1 MKTAFTASSFNPH
14 APEFLANPY
23 PTYRYFRDN
32 APIAPVF
39 YTLENNEQT
48 PMGMWVFR
56 YEDVRTVLDQKDLY
70 LKNEKASP
78 PVPGNSPIAAMANMP
93 NGLFSMDPPRHGE
106 VRPILDELFAASILN
121 IETVVRNLADQYL
134 DRLKGGQSFD
144 LFADYAMPLPS
155 QVLREVLG
163 IPDGHWGGIESWV
176 GRMVSG
182 HDITTSVANQF
193 MAGTCT
199 MALGGYYQAMQKGC
213 PFHAESGKMFDQ
225 MVNAGEARGILP
237 EEVQQ
242 TAVNLS
248 LAGYLTSV
256 FLIATG
262 VYNLLTNPK
271 QLALL
276 RSRPELIGNAVEEM
290 LRIDAPAQLVDR
302 VVCEDT
308 ELGGVHLKAGTKVT
322 AALGSANHDPLKFHN
337 PETFDIERDTT
348 GHLGFGEGIHTCL
361 GAPLLRKVAPIAIEC
376 LLNEFPNLHING
388 TPQWQTDPYL
398 RSVSNLPVAI

>member
-1 MKTAFTASSFNPH
+1 MKTAFTTSSFDPH
-14 APEFLANPY
+14 AREFLADPY
-23 PTYRYFRDN
+23 PTYRYFREN
-32 APIAPVF
+32 APVAPVS
-39 YTLENNEQT
+39 YTFANNKQVS
-48 PMGMWVFR
+48 MGMWVFS

-70 LKNEKASP
+70 LKNAKASP

-93 NGLFSMDPPRHGE
+93 NGVFTMDPPRHGE
-106 VRPILDELFAASILN
+106 VRPILDELFATSILN
-121 IETVVRNLADQYL
+121 IETVVRELADQYL
-134 DRLKGGQSFD
+134 ERLKGGQRFD

-155 QVLREVLG
+155 QVLRQVLG
-163 IPDGHWGGIESWV
+163 IPDGHWVGIESWV
-176 GRMVSG
+176 GRVAYG
-182 HDITTSVANQF
+182 HDITTTVATQF
-193 MAGTCT
+193 MAGTCA
-199 MALGGYYQAMQKGC
+199 MALGSYYQAMQKGC
-213 PFHAESGKMFDQ
+213 PYHAESGKMLDQ
-225 MVNAGEARGILP
+225 MVHEGEARGIQP

-248 LAGYLTSV
+248 IAGYLSSV

-262 VYNLLTNPK
+262 VYNLLKNPD

-322 AALGSANHDPLKFHN
+322 AVLGSANHDPLKFN
-337 PETFDIERDTT
+337 DPETFDIERDTT
-348 GHLGFGEGIHTCL
+348 GHFGFGDGIHICL
-361 GAPLLRKVAPIAIEC
+361 GAPLVRKVAPIAIEC
-376 LLNEFPNLHING
+376 LLNEFPDLHING